1 MYKFI
6 SLKYIL
12 TVLSITLIC
21 TKGYSQAATGIM
33 MVVKGDVKVTDTT
46 GKTESAKIGKKV
58 TEGDTIT
65 AGPDSRAKI
74 VMSDKN
80 VLNISPDT
88 QVKIQ
93 KYTGAQNGKQEVE
106 LNVAYGKIRA
116 DVEKNK
122 YDGEKNK
129 FNVRTPSAVAGVRGT
144 DFITSFNKG
153 TKVTEVIT
161 FHGTVAVGQP
171 AANGAIANPVYVNQG
186 QKTEV
191 PVGAPPQPPVSVPA
205 NDLKN
210 MNSQS
215 QADSAAVKQPGS
227 ESQSSNQA
235 SQQQPQTPSTKEP
248 DKQPVDKREPSN
260 TSQPNSNNSTS
271 ANNNPPGGGL
281 PNTIEPPKMPSMV
294 TTDDLNN
301 AGKEINYRPNLPPP
315 PPMMINQRNNPVF
328 NNPAN
333 QRRNPAL
340 DGANQDANNRPKL
353 RIEIKNM
360 QQQQGLQYPPPQHQT
375 TLQPPPSNPPQ

>member
-1 MYKFI
+1 MIKF
-6 SLKYIL
+6 SGLKYIFAIL
-12 TVLSITLIC
+12 CTLLISLNA
-21 TKGYSQAATGIM
+21 YSQAATGIM
-33 MVVKGDVKVTDTT
+33 MVVKGDVKVTDNS
-46 GKTESAKIGKKV
+46 GKTEPAKIGKKV

-129 FNVRTPSAVAGVRGT
+129 FNVKTPSAVAGVRGT

-161 FHGTVAVGQP
+161 FQGTVAVGQP
-171 AANGAIANPVYVNQG
+171 SASGAIVNPVYVNQG

-227 ESQSSNQA
+227 DSTNSNQTP
-235 SQQQPQTPSTKEP
+235 QQQAPAPTKEP
-248 DKQPVDKREPSN
+248 EKQPTDNKREPSN
-260 TSQPNSNNSTS
+260 TAPPTNAPNASNGNS
-271 ANNNPPGGGL
+271 AGGAMPGTAEA
-281 PNTIEPPKMPSMV
+281 PRMPSMV
-294 TTDDLNN
+294 TTEDLNN

-315 PPMMINQRNNPVF
+315 PPMMINQRNNPAF

-340 DGANQDANNRPKL
+340 DGAIQDTNNSTKL
-353 RIEIKNM
+353 KIEIKN
-360 QQQQGLQYPPPQHQT
+360 
-375 TLQPPPSNPPQ
+375 